1 MPKTEMNAIISEIG
15 NGTDTTAQLNQT
27 PAQERAKA

>member
-15 NGTDTTAQLNQT
+15 NGTDTSALCNQISAQDQAT
-27 PAQERAKA
+27 V

>member
-15 NGTDTTAQLNQT
+15 NGTDTTAQHKVS
-27 PAQERAKA
+27 AQGRAMV